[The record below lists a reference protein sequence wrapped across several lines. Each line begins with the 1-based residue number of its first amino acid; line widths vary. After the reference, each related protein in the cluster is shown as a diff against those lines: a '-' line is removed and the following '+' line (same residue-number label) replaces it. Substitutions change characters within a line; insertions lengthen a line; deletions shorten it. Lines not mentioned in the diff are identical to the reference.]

1 MNTILLIEKH
11 DMMRLFLS
19 NLLGREYHVHAVS
32 SPQEAIAW
40 LKQDHADLILGG
52 FTEYQLPDE
61 ARMLREYSLAKNTPW
76 IVLTEQDKSDQRIK
90 ALSWGAKDCV
100 SKPFNPV
107 ELKLRIQSHL
117 SYFTFSQGIVSVA

>member
-11 DMMRLFLS
+11 DMMRLFLI
-19 NLLGREYHVHAVS
+19 NLLGGEYHVHAVS
-32 SPQEAIAW
+32 NTQEAINW
-40 LKQDHADLILGG
+40 LKRGEADLILGG
-52 FTEYQLPDE
+52 FTEYQLPAE
-61 ARMLREYSLAKNTPW
+61 ADLLGEYSRTKNTPW

-90 ALSWGAKDCV
+90 AFSWGAKDCV

-117 SYFTFSQGIVSVA
+117 SYYTFSQGMVSVA